1 MPCPK
6 LKDYLDGNEIKYEL
20 IHHPTTYT
28 AQLTAASSHVT
39 ADELA
44 KVVMVNR
51 DGKLAMAV
59 LPASR
64 RVDITALHTA
74 SGASSLRLA
83 SELEF
88 KQQFPDCDA
97 GAMPPFGNLYGMD
110 VFVDQ
115 GVVKQA
121 RIAFNAGSHDE
132 VMRLA
137 YDDFA
142 RLVGPKVLSFATTA
156 ERAPRIRLDD
166 RIW

>member
-6 LKDYLDGNEIKYEL
+6 LKDFLDRNEIKYEL

-44 KVVMVNR
+44 KTVMVNR
-51 DGKLAMAV
+51 NGNLAMAV
-59 LPASR
+59 LPASH

-97 GAMPPFGNLYGMD
+97 GAMPPFGNLYGME
-110 VFVDQ
+110 VFVDERL
-115 GVVKQA
+115 VKQS

-137 YDDFA
+137 YEDFD
-142 RLVGPKVLSFATTA
+142 RLVTPKVLSFATTA
-156 ERAPRIRLDD
+156 ERAPRLRVDD